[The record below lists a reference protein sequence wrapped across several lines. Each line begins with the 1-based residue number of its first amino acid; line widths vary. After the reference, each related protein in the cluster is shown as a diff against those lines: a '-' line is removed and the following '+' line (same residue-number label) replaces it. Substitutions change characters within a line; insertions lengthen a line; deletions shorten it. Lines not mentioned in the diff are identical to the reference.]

1 MKYIKDKEGFWKIK
15 YHFYDLPKIDTKYTH
30 IITLDLSKAKK
41 IDVVLKRA
49 IHYPF
54 NWNQLVVRHN

>member
-1 MKYIKDKEGFWKIK
+1 MKYIKDKGFWKIK

-54 NWNQLVVRHN
+54 N